1 MRPASVV
8 VVCALGLLLAS
19 CVRSAPTPQL
29 TDQSLITR
37 ADIERIHAMTALDI
51 VQRYRSDV
59 LTARAP
65 SSVLLNKHI
74 HPVVFLNGQPF
85 GAVDELRNLP
95 ADGVE
100 AVVFFTGPDAV
111 TKFGSQYGGGVI
123 LVVSRSS

>member
-1 MRPASVV
+1 MRAASVFL
-8 VVCALGLLLAS
+8 VCAFGLSLTA
-19 CVRSAPTPQL
+19 CVRSAPAPEL
-29 TDQSLITR
+29 ANQSLITR

-74 HPVVFLNGQPF
+74 HPVVFLNGQPY

-100 AVVFFTGPDAV
+100 EVRFFSGPDAV